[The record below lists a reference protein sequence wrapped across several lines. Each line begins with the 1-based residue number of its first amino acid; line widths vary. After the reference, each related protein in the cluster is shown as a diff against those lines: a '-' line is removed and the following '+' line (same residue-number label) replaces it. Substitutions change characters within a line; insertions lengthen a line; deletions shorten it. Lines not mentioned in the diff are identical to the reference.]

1 MSEKSEPFCI
11 FGHRGAAGE
20 VLENTLEGF
29 ERAIALGVDAIEL
42 DIQENSSE
50 LWVFHD
56 QNLDRLSDATGSFV
70 THPDPAAIR
79 LRDGSSIPT
88 LKQVLDAAWG
98 KVPVNIEIKAV
109 KNLGLLLDLLGRYR
123 PAAHTADNGLP
134 WILISSF
141 DHPALMQL
149 HQRATPW
156 PLAPLLG
163 HKPTRSQLDAIRQDF
178 PPFSWHFYDE
188 HLDFYQITKLRE
200 QGEPSFVYTVND
212 LERARELRRRG
223 VAGIFTDLP
232 SAMLALRDD

>member
-1 MSEKSEPFCI
+1 
-11 FGHRGAAGE
+11 
-20 VLENTLEGF
+20 
-29 ERAIALGVDAIEL
+29 
-42 DIQENSSE
+42 
-50 LWVFHD
+50 
-56 QNLDRLSDATGSFV
+56 
-70 THPDPAAIR
+70 
-79 LRDGSSIPT
+79 
-88 LKQVLDAAWG
+88 
-98 KVPVNIEIKAV
+98 VNIEIKAV

-123 PAAHTADNGLP
+123 PSALTADNGLP

-149 HQRATPW
+149 HQRACPW

-163 HKPTRSQLDAIRQDF
+163 HKPTRGQLDAIRQDF

-200 QGEPSFVYTVND
+200 QDEMSFVYTVND

-232 SAMLALRDD
+232 SAMLALRED